1 MVLVRDSSGGYGQ
14 EVVLNVVHGYEVVS
28 VHDRR
33 VVVLPV
39 VVLQEYEVV
48 SVKNRS
54 VVVFVVVS
62 EVVSVDNRH
71 VVSVVRDEL

>member
-14 EVVLNVVHGYEVVS
+14 EVVLN
-28 VHDRR
+28 
-33 VVVLPV
+33 
-39 VVLQEYEVV
+39 
-48 SVKNRS
+48 

>member
-33 VVVLPV
+33 VVVL

-48 SVKNRS
+48 SVKNHS